1 MPYRG
6 VVNLSSIMSIIPSD
20 RSLQDGGGSIMPRV
34 AHQDVLDKL
43 AIEGIT
49 IIGNREKQISLQRF
63 DAKKERCVIH

>member
-49 IIGNREKQISLQRF
+49 ILGN
-63 DAKKERCVIH
+63 